1 MKFFRM
7 FFGERL
13 IGIISPLLLL
23 VVWEVCVR
31 VGWISPQFFP
41 APSSIIEALIK
52 LSRSGELWLNV
63 SASLRR
69 LVFGFVIGGVPALV
83 LGIIMGL
90 SRPIRLFIDPLIAST
105 YPIPKSALLPL
116 VLLIFGLGENSK
128 IAMVAMG
135 VFYPVIMNTVTGVLQ
150 IPKIYFDV
158 GTNFGASRWE
168 IFRTVA
174 LPGAAPFI
182 VTGIKLGIGMGL
194 ILIAIAEMVGAD
206 SGLGYMI
213 WNAWQLMD
221 VETMYVG
228 LLVIA
233 FLGFVFTLLLD
244 ELERWLLPWRK
255 TI

>member
-1 MKFFRM
+1 M

-23 VVWEVCVR
+23 AVWEVFVR

-41 APSSIIEALIK
+41 APSSIIGALIK

-158 GTNFGASRWE
+158 STNFGASRWE

>member
-1 MKFFRM
+1 M

-13 IGIISPLLLL
+13 IGVISPLLLL
-23 VVWEVCVR
+23 IVWEALVR
-31 VGWISPQFFP
+31 FQVISPQFFP

-52 LSRSGELWLNV
+52 LSRSGELWSNV
-63 SASLRR
+63 SASLHR
-69 LVFGFVIGGVPALV
+69 LVLGFIIGGVPALV

-158 GTNFGASRWE
+158 SSNFGASPWK

-174 LPGAAPFI
+174 LPGAAE
-182 VTGIKLGIGMGL
+182 KASL
-194 ILIAIAEMVGAD
+194 
-206 SGLGYMI
+206 
-213 WNAWQLMD
+213 
-221 VETMYVG
+221 
-228 LLVIA
+228 
-233 FLGFVFTLLLD
+233 
-244 ELERWLLPWRK
+244 
-255 TI
+255 

>member
-1 MKFFRM
+1 M

-13 IGIISPLLLL
+13 IGVISPLLLL
-23 VVWEVCVR
+23 IVWEALVR
-31 VGWISPQFFP
+31 FQVISPQFFP

-52 LSRSGELWLNV
+52 LSRSGELWSNV
-63 SASLRR
+63 SASLHR
-69 LVFGFVIGGVPALV
+69 LVLGFIIGGVPALV

-158 GTNFGASRWE
+158 SSNFGASPWK

-182 VTGIKLGIGMGL
+182 LTGVKLGVGMGL

-221 VETMYVG
+221 VEVMYVG

-244 ELERWLLPWRK
+244 ELERWFLPWRK
-255 TI
+255 TM